1 MKIST
6 RELVLAGLLSA
17 MSVILSFPVFKV
29 MGSIG
34 FDAIPAFFG
43 ASLISPVMGGLIGGI
58 AHIVSAMLTGFPF
71 SLPVHLGVMMM
82 MFVTCWSYGVARHK
96 INRYAAVA
104 VGITMNGP
112 VTLLVAALIAKA
124 IGAEFAGMVM
134 FTALI
139 GPLTLVSAINVVLA
153 DMLVGLVGSRF
164 QKSFEV

>member
-1 MKIST
+1 MKAST
-6 RELVLAGLLSA
+6 KELVLAGLLIA
-17 MSVILSFPVFKV
+17 MSVILSFPLYKV

-43 ASLISPVMGGLIGGI
+43 AALINPVMGGLIGGI

-104 VGITMNGP
+104 VGIVMNGP
-112 VTLLVAALIAKA
+112 VTLLVAAYIGKA
-124 IGAEFAGMVM
+124 LGAEFAGMFM
-134 FTALI
+134 FTTLI

-153 DMLVGLVGSRF
+153 DVLFGVVGSRF
-164 QKSFEV
+164 QKTIKA